1 VSKEDVITTSGVIK
15 EVLPNS
21 MFRIQINE
29 GPLVLGYISG
39 KMRMNRIQILEGDR
53 VKVEFSPYD
62 LTKCRITYREK

>member
-1 VSKEDVITTSGVIK
+1 MSKEDVITTSGVIK